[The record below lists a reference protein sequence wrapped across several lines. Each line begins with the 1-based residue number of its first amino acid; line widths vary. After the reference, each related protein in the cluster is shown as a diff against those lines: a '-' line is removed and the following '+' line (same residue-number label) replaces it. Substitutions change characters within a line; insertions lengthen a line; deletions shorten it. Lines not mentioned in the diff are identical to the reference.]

1 MRLSSRGVGGFGL
14 VLLGTLLYV
23 PALVPDTGWLGY
35 LTVLPATLLLTY
47 GTLLVGRDTDGRVV

>member
-1 MRLSSRGVGGFGL
+1 MTLRSRGASGIAL
-14 VLLGTLLYV
+14 VVFGTLLYV

-35 LTVLPATLLLTY
+35 LVVLPATLLLTY

>member
-1 MRLSSRGVGGFGL
+1 MNLGSRGVGGFVL
-14 VLLGTLLYV
+14 VLLGTALYV

-35 LTVLPATLLLTY
+35 LAVLPATLLLTY